1 MTAYILAEL
10 GSKYKTLTNFLL
22 CKTVALLETS
32 GSGEATDFPLDVC
45 LYSQL
50 LRLQGLIHT
59 SDIFL
64 EAFNIHKVIIILIF
78 RGSYIIYSCHILGRT
93 EILLSRGASVGI
105 IYIIL
110 INST

>member
-1 MTAYILAEL
+1 MFEMTAYILAEL

-45 LYSQL
+45 LYSQ
-50 LRLQGLIHT
+50 QGLIHT

-78 RGSYIIYSCHILGRT
+78 RGSYIIYSCHILGRN
-93 EILLSRGASVGI
+93 EVLLSRGASVAFIPSG
-105 IYIIL
+105 
-110 INST
+110 